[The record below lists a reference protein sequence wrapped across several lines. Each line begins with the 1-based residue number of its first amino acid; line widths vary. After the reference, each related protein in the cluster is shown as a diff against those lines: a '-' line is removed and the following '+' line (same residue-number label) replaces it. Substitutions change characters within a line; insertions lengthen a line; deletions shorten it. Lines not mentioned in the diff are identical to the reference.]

1 MIVIGKI
8 GSTFG
13 VHGWLKVQPFT
24 EYAASIL
31 EYSPW
36 HLSSDEKNW
45 EAITLEDGRMQA
57 DNNTVL
63 VKLKGIDT
71 PEAARLFTGKRI
83 GITREQLPP
92 LPTNQFY
99 WSDLQDLTVINKDG
113 TVLGKVSYLIETG
126 SNDVLVVKGEKE
138 IAIPFIFGKV
148 ILGVD
153 LAKKE
158 IQVDW
163 DVL

>member
-36 HLSSDEKNW
+36 HLSSDEKTW
-45 EAITLEDGRMQA
+45 EPITPEDGRIQGG
-57 DNNTVL
+57 DTVL
-63 VKLKGIDT
+63 VKLKGVDT
-71 PEAARLFTGKRI
+71 PEAARLFTGRRI
-83 GITREQLPP
+83 GIMREQLPA

-113 TVLGKVSYLIETG
+113 TVLGKVSYMIETG

-148 ILGVD
+148 VLSVD